1 MLDFNKLDGFYV
13 DLSTHTS
20 TLKELE
26 KIMECKEDRNILLH
40 DSGIEGV
47 RHYIMNYYLSSYDK
61 IFMKEQNFY
70 FICESNLTQ
79 TYFITNYYEKLLTE
93 HQNLLKK
100 YFSKGNVLK
109 TDEQINNINQRITA
123 VENLLREIGLITF

>member
-26 KIMECKEDRNILLH
+26 KIIESEEDRLILLH

-47 RHYIMNYYLSSYDK
+47 RHYIMNYYFATYNH
-61 IFMKEQNFY
+61 IFMREQNFY
-70 FICESNLTQ
+70 FICENNLIQ
-79 TYFITNYYEKLLTE
+79 TNIITNYYENLLTE
-93 HQNLLKK
+93 QQKLLKE
-100 YFSKGNVLK
+100 YFAKGK
-109 TDEQINNINQRITA
+109 APKKDEGLNNIYQRIEA
-123 VENLLREIGLITF
+123 VENILREIGLITF

>member
-1 MLDFNKLDGFYV
+1 MLDFNELDGFYV

-26 KIMECKEDRNILLH
+26 KIIESEEDRNILLH
-40 DSGIEGV
+40 DSGLEGV

-79 TYFITNYYEKLLTE
+79 TNIITNYYENLLTE
-93 HQNLLKK
+93 QQRLLKE
-100 YFSKGNVLK
+100 YFAKGK
-109 TDEQINNINQRITA
+109 APKKDEGLNNIYQRIEA
-123 VENLLREIGLITF
+123 VENILRELGLITF